1 MAANRK
7 LLAVAA
13 AACAAAVI
21 GVTGCSSDGDKDP
34 FDGMSADKIAEKASK
49 ASKDAGSYRMKGQ
62 MKQSGQ
68 TSDIEFAVAKSGD
81 CKGTMGSAETGKA
94 EFLASG
100 EFSYT
105 KGDDKFWESTTGGG
119 GAAKLLKGR
128 WMKQSNKGGKPVCN
142 PDDMFSNK
150 NLKKLK
156 RGDDAEV
163 GGAKAAVLTRKKGS
177 ETTTF
182 YVALEGKP
190 YFLKVVNKG
199 SEGPGTVTFSDY
211 GKAVDVK
218 APADSEVV
226 DPKKLAAGS

>member
-7 LLAVAA
+7 LLAVAV
-13 AACAAAVI
+13 ACAAAVI

-62 MKQSGQ
+62 MKQKGEV
-68 TSDIEFAVAKSGD
+68 SDIEFSVAKSGD
-81 CKGTMGSAETGKA
+81 CKGTMGSAKMGKA
-94 EFLASG
+94 EFLSAG
-100 EFSYT
+100 EFSYS
-105 KGDDKFWESTTGGG
+105 KGDDKFWEAQGGG
-119 GAAKLLKGR
+119 STAELLKGR
-128 WMKQSNKGGKPVCN
+128 WVKQPNKGGKAICN

-156 RGDDAEV
+156 RKDDAEV
-163 GGAKAAVLTRKKGS
+163 GGAKAAVLTRTKDG

-182 YVALEGKP
+182 YVAMEGKP

-199 SEGPGTVTFSDY
+199 SDGPGTVTFSDY
-211 GKAVDVK
+211 GKTVDVK
-218 APADSEVV
+218 APPASEVV
-226 DPKKLAAGS
+226 DPEKLASGS

>member
-7 LLAVAA
+7 LLAVAV
-13 AACAAAVI
+13 ACAAAVI

-62 MKQSGQ
+62 MKQNGQ
-68 TSDIEFAVAKSGD
+68 TSDIEFAVAESGD
-81 CKGTMGSAETGKA
+81 CKGTMGSAKTGKA
-94 EFLASG
+94 EFLSAG
-100 EFSYT
+100 KFSYS
-105 KGDDKFWESTTGGG
+105 KGDDKFWEAQGG
-119 GAAKLLKGR
+119 GATAELLKGR
-128 WMKQSNKGGKPVCN
+128 WVKQPNKGGKAICN

-156 RGDDAEV
+156 RGDDSEV
-163 GGAKAAVLTRKKGS
+163 AGTKAAVLTRKKGD

-182 YVALEGKP
+182 YVAMEGKP

-199 SEGPGTVTFSDY
+199 SDGPGTVTFTDY
-211 GKAVDVK
+211 GKAVEVK
-218 APADSEVV
+218 APPANETV
-226 DPKKLAAGS
+226 DPEKLASGS

>member
-13 AACAAAVI
+13 VACAAAVI

-49 ASKDAGSYRMKGQ
+49 ASKDAGSYRMNGQ

-68 TSDIEFAVAKSGD
+68 SNDIEFTVAESGD
-81 CKGTMGSAETGKA
+81 CKGTMGSPKTGKA
-94 EFLASG
+94 EFLSSG
-100 EFSYT
+100 KFSYT
-105 KGDDKFWESTTGGG
+105 KGDDKFWEAQGG
-119 GAAKLLKGR
+119 GATAELLKGR
-128 WMKQSNKGGKPVCN
+128 WVKQANKGGKAVCN

-190 YFLKVVNKG
+190 YFLKVANKG
-199 SEGPGTVTFSDY
+199 SEGLGNVTFSDY

-218 APADSEVV
+218 APPASEVV
-226 DPKKLAAGS
+226 DPEKLASGS

>member
-7 LLAVAA
+7 LLAVAV
-13 AACAAAVI
+13 ACAAAVI
-21 GVTGCSSDGDKDP
+21 GVTGCSSDGEKDP
-34 FDGMSADKIAEKASK
+34 FDGMSADKIADKASK

-62 MKQSGQ
+62 MKQAGEA
-68 TSDIEFAVAKSGD
+68 SDMEFVVAESGD
-81 CKGTMGSAETGKA
+81 CKGTMGSAKTGKA
-94 EFLASG
+94 EILSVG
-100 EFSYT
+100 GSTYS
-105 KGDDKFWESTTGGG
+105 KGDDKFWEAKGGG
-119 GAAKLLKGR
+119 STAELLKGR
-128 WMKQSNKGGKPVCN
+128 WVKQPSKGGKAICN

-156 RGDDAEV
+156 REDDAEV
-163 GGAKAAVLTRKKGS
+163 GGAKAAVLTRKKGD

-199 SEGPGTVTFSDY
+199 ADGPGTVLFTDY
-211 GKAVDVK
+211 GKKVEVK
-218 APADSEVV
+218 APPADQIV

>member
-7 LLAVAA
+7 LLAVAVV
-13 AACAAAVI
+13 CAAAVI
-21 GVTGCSSDGDKDP
+21 GVSGCGSDGGDSDP

-62 MKQSGQ
+62 MKQKGEV
-68 TSDIEFAVAKSGD
+68 SDIEFAVAESGD
-81 CKGTMGSAETGKA
+81 CKGTMGSAKTGRA
-94 EFLASG
+94 EFLSAG
-100 EFSYT
+100 DFSYS
-105 KGDDKFWESTTGGG
+105 KGDDKFWESNGG
-119 GAAKLLKGR
+119 GATAELLKGR
-128 WMKQSNKGGKPVCN
+128 WVKQPNKGGKAVCN
-142 PDDMFSNK
+142 PDDMFSDK

-163 GGAKAAVLTRKKGS
+163 GGAKAAVLTRKKGD

-182 YVALEGKP
+182 YVAMEGKP

-199 SEGPGTVTFSDY
+199 ADGPGTVTFSDY

-218 APADSEVV
+218 APPASEVV
-226 DPKKLAAGS
+226 DPEKLASGS

>member
-7 LLAVAA
+7 LLAVAV
-13 AACAAAVI
+13 ACAAAVI
-21 GVTGCSSDGDKDP
+21 GMTGCSSDGDKDP

-62 MKQSGQ
+62 MKQKGEV
-68 TSDIEFAVAKSGD
+68 SDIEFAVAESGD
-81 CKGTMGSAETGKA
+81 CKGTMGSAKMGKA
-94 EFLASG
+94 EFLSSG
-100 EFSYT
+100 EFSYS
-105 KGDDKFWESTTGGG
+105 KGDDKFWEAQGG
-119 GAAKLLKGR
+119 GATAELLKGR
-128 WMKQSNKGGKPVCN
+128 WVKRPNKGGKAVCN
-142 PDDMFSNK
+142 PDNMFSNK

-156 RGDDAEV
+156 REDDAEV
-163 GGAKAAVLTRKKGS
+163 AGQKAAVLTRTKKD

-182 YVALEGKP
+182 YVAMEGKP

-199 SEGPGTVTFSDY
+199 TDGPGTVTFQDY

-218 APADSEVV
+218 APPADQVV